1 MIEIVLCISFV
12 VSMLVLL
19 TPLILQVT
27 GISVVLDLFIV
38 LSVLGF
44 ILSFV
49 ELFFDII
56 KNKHKEKQEDLN
68 DKRSIRNIE

>member
-49 ELFFDII
+49 ELFFDNV
-56 KNKHKEKQEDLN
+56 KDKHKEKQED
-68 DKRSIRNIE
+68 E